1 MKITPL
7 SMIIA
12 LSFSSGAALAQSP
25 SFADSMEGR
34 IWTSGEVVDGQYR
47 ETMRLVFADKANP
60 QSIRFT
66 LDHTC
71 GSLSGTM
78 NVAEDSH
85 VVSSDLS
92 MVIDRHND
100 RIAGSCSDT
109 DMENLNTFKKADFGF
124 GIRTMR
130 ANLHLQSKETGGEVR
145 LQDNTDSLKS
155 AEAQRSVY
163 DSYWIHED
171 GKNVKVS
178 VEPYLKRIQQSSSDD
193 VDFYGFQPLVAHEH
207 GLRITRSSKTHSG
220 LVAETKAHG
229 QNPITWAP
237 FFTAESPQTR
247 FEFTDVF
254 QHGYTQG
261 TIDFGFF
268 DWADRIHL
276 QWPVTLMQMATF
288 EYDNEAGKLSFLPK
302 APESADPVSTDD
314 AESIEAF
321 DNFDELGFFDEPE
334 VSQQPLTFTRLV
346 KEATIT
352 DLKDTEW
359 TGNIA
364 GEHVTANFKY
374 YSLNDIYMRV
384 NNSGEIGI
392 VKFTKTNQE
401 TIGKARVL
409 YAPANQEA
417 SALLSTTLP
426 ELKSVVMEYS
436 GDTRKLHMV
445 TASDIVTLTE
455 DKQLPIVFPQ

>member
-7 SMIIA
+7 SMVIA

-25 SFADSMEGR
+25 SFAESMEGR
-34 IWTSGEVVDGQYR
+34 IWTNGEVVDGQYR

-78 NVAEDSH
+78 NVAENFDF
-85 VVSSDLS
+85 VSGDLS

-109 DMENLNTFKKADFGF
+109 EIANLNTFKKADNASTL
-124 GIRTMR
+124 RTLR
-130 ANLHLQSKETGGEVR
+130 PNLHLQSKETGGEVR
-145 LQDNTDSLKS
+145 LQDNTNSLKS

-178 VEPYLKRIQQSSSDD
+178 AEPYLKRIQQSSLDD

-247 FEFTDVF
+247 FEFTNVF

-268 DWADRIHL
+268 DWAARIHL

-288 EYDNEAGKLSFLPK
+288 EYDNEAGKLTFLPK
-302 APESADPVSTDD
+302 ASENTDSVVSDDTD
-314 AESIEAF
+314 SIEAF
-321 DNFDELGFFDEPE
+321 DDLGLFDEPE
-334 VSQQPLTFTRLV
+334 VSQEPLTFTRLV

-392 VKFTKTNQE
+392 VKLTKTNDE

-417 SALLSTTLP
+417 SALLRTTLP

-455 DKQLPIVFPQ
+455 DKQFPIVFPQ

>member
-7 SMIIA
+7 SMVIA

-25 SFADSMEGR
+25 SFAESMEGR

-47 ETMRLVFADKANP
+47 ETMRLMFDDKANP
-60 QSIRFT
+60 QSVRFI

-78 NVAEDSH
+78 NVAENFDFGTGG
-85 VVSSDLS
+85 LS
-92 MVIDRHND
+92 MVIDRHNQ
-100 RIAGSCSDT
+100 RMAGSCSDT
-109 DMENLNTFKKADFGF
+109 EMANLNTFKQADNVLK
-124 GIRTMR
+124 ITNNTD
-130 ANLHLQSKETGGEVR
+130 NLYLQSKETGGKVS
-145 LQDNTDSLKS
+145 LQDNTNSLKS
-155 AEAQRSVY
+155 AQAQRSVY
-163 DSYWIHED
+163 DSYWIHQD
-171 GKNVKVS
+171 GKNTAVS
-178 VEPYLKRIQQSSSDD
+178 AKPYLKRIQESSSGD
-193 VDFYGFQPLVAHEH
+193 VDFYGFQPLVVHKH
-207 GLRITRSSKTHSG
+207 GLRITRSSKTHFR
-220 LVAETKAHG
+220 LVAETKDNS
-229 QNPITWAP
+229 NPISTWTP
-237 FFTAESPQTR
+237 NSQLPDDERPQTR
-247 FEFTDVF
+247 FEFTNVF

-261 TIDFGFF
+261 SIDFGSFEEK
-268 DWADRIHL
+268 DDEPL
-276 QWPVTLMQMATF
+276 QWAKTLTRMTTF
-288 EYDNEAGKLSFLPK
+288 EYDNDAGKLTFLPK
-302 APESADPVSTDD
+302 PAENAVLVAPPLKSDDGDSSTSFDDPAYFVAS
-314 AESIEAF
+314 
-321 DNFDELGFFDEPE
+321 N
-334 VSQQPLTFTRLV
+334 VSQEPVTFKRLV

-409 YAPANQEA
+409 YAPASQKA

-426 ELKSVVMEYS
+426 ELKSVVLEYS

-445 TASDIVTLTE
+445 TASDIATLTE
-455 DKQLPIVFPQ
+455 D